1 MQPATEME
9 LKACFEKKNSPD
21 LPPSLDLITRCTAP
35 TDLCLTDLDRILP
48 VEQDPGAHHYSVP
61 GTVPIKEEPLRFWV
75 PMQIIVLGTVPIKKK
90 RF

>member
-1 MQPATEME
+1 MPEIGFDNSRKASEIPNIGLENATFS
-9 LKACFEKKNSPD
+9 ACCGS
-21 LPPSLDLITRCTAP
+21 P

-75 PMQIIVLGTVPIKKK
+75 PMQILY
-90 RF
+90 